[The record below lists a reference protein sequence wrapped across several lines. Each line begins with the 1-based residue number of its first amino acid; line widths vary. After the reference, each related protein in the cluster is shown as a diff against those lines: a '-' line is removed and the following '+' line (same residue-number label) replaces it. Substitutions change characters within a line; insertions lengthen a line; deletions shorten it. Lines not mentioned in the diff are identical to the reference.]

1 MAGVFALI
9 LWATTSSRE
18 SMGAAL
24 GSRTTR
30 YGANALVY
38 SLAFIALVVAI
49 NYLANRHDR
58 RFDATEE
65 KVFSL
70 SSQSINV
77 VKNLNKPLKFYG
89 FFQGGQNQKA
99 QRPLRGLRLRLA
111 QGHLRN
117 GRPRQAS

>member
-1 MAGVFALI
+1 M
-9 LWATTSSRE
+9 
-18 SMGAAL
+18 
-24 GSRTTR
+24 
-30 YGANALVY
+30 VY

-70 SSQSINV
+70 SSQSTSV
-77 VKNLNKPLKFYG
+77 VKNLNKPLKLYG

-99 QRPLRGLRLRLA
+99 LDLYESYAYASPK
-111 QGHLRN
+111 GHL
-117 GRPRQAS
+117 